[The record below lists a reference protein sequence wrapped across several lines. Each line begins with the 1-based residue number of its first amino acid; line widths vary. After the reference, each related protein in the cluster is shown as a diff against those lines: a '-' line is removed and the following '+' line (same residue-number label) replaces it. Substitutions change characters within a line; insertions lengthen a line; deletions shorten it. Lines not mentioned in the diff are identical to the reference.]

1 MPLKTKFAYVG
12 TDRSGAV
19 TALVRDLDN
28 DATARAVAELITGG
42 LLVQRLPIDLARQA
56 YTAGGGRD
64 A

>member
-1 MPLKTKFAYVG
+1 MPLKTTFAYLG

-28 DATARAVAELITGG
+28 DATARGVAEMITGG
-42 LLVQRLPIDLARQA
+42 LLVQRLPIDLAKQA
-56 YTAGGGRD
+56 YATGGRG